1 MSIRDLRKEYRKG
14 TLNPEDLGPDPIL
27 AFSKWFAEANEQD
40 DIPEPNAMTL
50 ASVDSDGN
58 PSARIVLLK
67 EIRENGF
74 VFYTNYRSRKGEEL
88 LSTKKSALVF
98 WWEPLARQIRIEGTT
113 EKIPESES
121 ENYFSSRPRGSQIGA
136 WVSDQSEII
145 NSRSELEEKL
155 STYNTQFGDD
165 LVPKPDH
172 WGGFIVKPFM
182 IEFWQGGLQRLHDRV
197 RFQRQED
204 TWHIDRLS
212 P

>member
-14 TLNPEDLGPDPIL
+14 ILNPDDLGPEPML
-27 AFSKWFAEANEQD
+27 AFKEWFAVAQEHDA
-40 DIPEPNAMTL
+40 IPEPNAMTL
-50 ASVDSDGN
+50 AD
-58 PSARIVLLK
+58 
-67 EIRENGF
+67 GF

-113 EKIPESES
+113 DKIPESES

-136 WVSDQSEII
+136 WVSDQSKII

-155 STYNTQFGDD
+155 STYNTQFGDE

-197 RFQRQED
+197 RFQRKED